1 MSITRVRQAITEV
14 RSRIQEWDDLGPSLN
29 GWLEEHTRYALIDPI
44 LVALGW
50 NIHEP
55 KECHPQWKYPDGE
68 GWVDYALHTPAEML
82 HIATREIAPYIII
95 EAKALRI
102 SLDGEPLE
110 QLEKYAKARPRMRE
124 GYAVL
129 TDGNR
134 WRIYDP
140 PGRRRFVNME
150 PTEISVL
157 TTSLDKSSRTLHE
170 HLAKLKT

>member
-1 MSITRVRQAITEV
+1 MEISRWRGLGRLRVAHARGDAAH
-14 RSRIQEWDDLGPSLN
+14 R
-29 GWLEEHTRYALIDPI
+29 DPRDCP
-44 LVALGW
+44 L
-50 NIHEP
+50 
-55 KECHPQWKYPDGE
+55 
-68 GWVDYALHTPAEML
+68 
-82 HIATREIAPYIII
+82 III

-102 SLDGEPLE
+102 PLDGEPLE